1 MPTSS
6 PDPKEPVMT
15 VSDVADTDRD
25 AVGASSGLS
34 RRRLVAAGAG
44 AAALVGLPTLARAQA
59 AKTIKIGYLTTL
71 SGVRANFGEADN
83 WSLERVRAALKDGL
97 TVGGTNYK
105 VEIVVRDTQSDANR
119 GATMSNELV
128 LREKV
133 DLLLVQDS
141 DAALAAGQLCDVNG
155 VPMVSTMGPWQ
166 AITFG
171 RGSTPEKG
179 FSYSFHFFWG
189 ADDVLKNFLGMWDSV
204 KVERKLGTMFI
215 DNGPGHAFADPAKG
229 IPAMAKARGYSV
241 TDTGFFKIA
250 NDDFSNQVSSFK
262 AANDSI
268 VSGFAYANHFA
279 TFWKQAQQANFRPE
293 VVTMA
298 AAFLFPS
305 AVESLGPAGNGM
317 SSEVWWTP
325 AFPYKSSL
333 TGQSAKALAADWEKS
348 TGKQWTQPIGYGHA
362 LFEVGIAALK
372 AASNPKDKK
381 ALRDAIANLDF
392 ESVVGRIRFKGSP
405 IKSIAVTE
413 LCGGQWR
420 KTKPGAKFPYELVI
434 VHNGTAKAIPVE
446 DELRLIS
453 QLSKT

>member
-1 MPTSS
+1 MASN
-6 PDPKEPVMT
+6 
-15 VSDVADTDRD
+15 DT
-25 AVGASSGLS
+25 LS
-34 RRRLVAAGAG
+34 RRRLVIGG
-44 AAALVGLPTLARAQA
+44 SAAALAGIPALVQAQA
-59 AKTIKIGYLTTL
+59 GAKTIKIGYLTTL

-97 TVGGTNYK
+97 TIGGTTYK

-119 GATMSNELV
+119 GATMSSELV

-179 FSYSFHFFWG
+179 FPYSFHFFWG
-189 ADDVLKNFLGMWDSV
+189 ADDVLKNFFGIWDGL
-204 KVERKLGTMFI
+204 KVEHTLGTLYI
-215 DNGPGHAFADPAKG
+215 DNGPGHAFADPANG
-229 IPAMAKARGYSV
+229 IPGGAKARGYKEINS
-241 TDTGFFKIA
+241 GFFKIA
-250 NDDFSNQVSSFK
+250 TDDFSNQVSAFK
-262 AANDSI
+262 NGRAAI

-279 TFWKQAQQANFRPE
+279 TFWKQAQQADYRPE

-298 AAFLFPS
+298 ASFLFPS
-305 AVESLGPAGNGM
+305 AVESLGAAGNGM
-317 SSEVWWTP
+317 STEVWWTP
-325 AFPYKSSL
+325 NFPFKSSL

-372 AASNPKDKK
+372 ATPNPKDKK
-381 ALRDAIANLDF
+381 ALRDAIAGLQLD
-392 ESVVGRIRFKGSP
+392 SIVGRIDFKTSP
-405 IKSIAVTE
+405 IKSIAVTPMVA
-413 LCGGQWR
+413 GQWR
-420 KTKPGAKFPYELVI
+420 KTKAGSKFPYELLI
-434 VHNGTAKAIPVE
+434 THNGTAKQIPVE
-446 DELRLIS
+446 DETKLLS
-453 QLSKT
+453 QLKAG